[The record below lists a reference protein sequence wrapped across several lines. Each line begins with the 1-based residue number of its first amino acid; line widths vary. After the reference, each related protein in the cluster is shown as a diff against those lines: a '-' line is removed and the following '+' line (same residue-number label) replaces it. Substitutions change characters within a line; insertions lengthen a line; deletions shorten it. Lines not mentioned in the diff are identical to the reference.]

1 VKKNDLKKFET
12 DNIPLMSKVVQLNPR
27 IKNTTLKY
35 IEHKVITYDIVI
47 KIKGKNIFKQDIN
60 RSKIT
65 MLVNTHT
72 GFSKSITKAPDT
84 YKVNISKNN
93 IKKSEM
99 DEIHM
104 LENIKNEISSLPGNY
119 HYSIDRLEE
128 VVKEVKEAKVRGLML
143 FGIPEHKDACGSEA
157 YNEEGIVQKAI
168 RKIKQLDKDI
178 LVITDVCMCEYTDHG
193 HCGIIHG
200 TDVDNDET
208 IEYIGKIALSH
219 VEAGAD
225 MVAPSDMM
233 DGRIGKIREVLDKN
247 NFKHIPI
254 MAYSAKY
261 CSAFYGPFREAANSA
276 PQFGDRKTY
285 QMDPANLREAIREME
300 QDIEEGA
307 DIIMVKPALSY
318 LDVIRKARDNF
329 DYPIA
334 AYNVSGEYAMVK
346 AAAKMGWIDEKRI
359 ALEMLLSMK
368 RAGADIIITYYSLE
382 AAKWLKKMESC

>member
-1 VKKNDLKKFET
+1 MIKRGRRLRVNEATRALVRENSLSSDDF
-12 DNIPLMSKVVQLNPR
+12 IYPIFVV
-27 IKNTTLKY
+27 
-35 IEHKVITYDIVI
+35 E
-47 KIKGKNIFKQDIN
+47 G
-60 RSKIT
+60 
-65 MLVNTHT
+65 
-72 GFSKSITKAPDT
+72 
-84 YKVNISKNN
+84 
-93 IKKSEM
+93 
-99 DEIHM
+99 
-104 LENIKNEISSLPGNY
+104 ENIKNEISSLPGNY

-168 RKIKQLDKDI
+168 RKIKELDKDI

-233 DGRIGKIREVLDKN
+233 DGRIGKIRDVLDKN

-285 QMDPANLREAIREME
+285 QMDPANLREAIKEME

-346 AAAKMGWIDEKRI
+346 AGAKMGWIDEKKI

-382 AAKWLKKMESC
+382 AAKWLKEM